1 MQMKSWKTCL
11 PKKIIENT
19 IFFYLFVWF
28 LAGSL
33 GRFVQK
39 KLGTLNLW
47 EDSFHTVKENLK
59 AGIIICEQWVAAC
72 DHLTGQLWQRYTP
85 HLWRGEK
92 YIPETLGKLGK
103 RLEEVSVLF
112 CSFRDVRCEEEY
124 YLKAF
129 EYDVL

>member
-1 MQMKSWKTCL
+1 MKKCTLSN
-11 PKKIIENT
+11 KIQITENT
-19 IFFYLFVWF
+19 VNYLYLLGWF

-85 HLWRGEK
+85 HIWRGEK

-103 RLEEVSVLF
+103 RLEEVSVLA
-112 CSFRDVRCEEEY
+112 CFRDVRTREKY
-124 YLKAF
+124 NLKAF
-129 EYDVL
+129 DYDVF